1 MILYK
6 KTPFPFKMK
15 NIMMLDVSI
24 PTIDEEGEGNNECVV
39 YVSKNTYDQCVRLHG
54 RLEGELGLI
63 CRLMSVDYGEDTVVN
78 WFHKNAP
85 EPVNMLAPFLGLLQ
99 KKHEIEKDN
108 IEQMF
113 GYLHILSQIINFDN
127 YTLMPAEAR
136 ADISVGNAVLKSYKE
151 SWSDLE
157 QSLVDRIP
165 VSLMPASVGQQ
176 TVQYMSSPVDTQ
188 STSENN
194 VDLHNSALFDDDSV
208 ESEDD
213 FVAMMNALV
222 EQATAEAEAE
232 TSKPQSVETT
242 TSTSTISS
250 SANVMSSADA
260 EQKEA
265 AIKAENERIADQMK
279 KYI

>member
-1 MILYK
+1 MILFK
-6 KTPFPFKMK
+6 KTPFQFKMK
-15 NIMMLDVSI
+15 NIMMLDVSL
-24 PTIDEEGEGNNECVV
+24 PTTDEEGSGNNECVV

-78 WFHKNAP
+78 WFHRNAP

-157 QSLVDRIP
+157 QSLEDRIP
-165 VSLMPASVGQQ
+165 VSLMPTSVGQQ
-176 TVQYMSSPVDTQ
+176 PVQYMSTPVNVQ
-188 STSENN
+188 STSESN

-232 TSKPQSVETT
+232 TSKPQSVEE
-242 TSTSTISS
+242 STSTISS

-279 KYI
+279 KYV